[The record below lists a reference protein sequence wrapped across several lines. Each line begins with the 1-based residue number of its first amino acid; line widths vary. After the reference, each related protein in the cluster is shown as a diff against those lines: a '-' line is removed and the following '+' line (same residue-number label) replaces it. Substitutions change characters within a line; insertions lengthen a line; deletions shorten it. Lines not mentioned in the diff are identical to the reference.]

1 MLRPEIAAS
10 NGIIYPIGRVMMSD
24 KDLNITGILKAD
36 PRFSTLYKALEM
48 AGLLAPLDAGEQK
61 FALLSFR
68 SRSPLQPHLH
78 LIAFANDLCKQRDLL
93 TFCHASSIATQQL
106 ALSRSWR
113 PPTPPSKLCPKPHS
127 PSCWPLRLI

>member
-61 FALLSFR
+61 FSILSFR
-68 SRSPLQPHLH
+68 SSSPPYSRICISLH
-78 LIAFANDLCKQRDLL
+78 LPMIYVNNAIC
-93 TFCHASSIATQQL
+93 
-106 ALSRSWR
+106 
-113 PPTPPSKLCPKPHS
+113 
-127 PSCWPLRLI
+127 